1 MKIPNKIKMFNREYE
16 VEFVD
21 EVDQNHRVQDAMVIF
36 DKQKILIK
44 RDLAKEYTIEIFL
57 HEVVHIIEDQFEM
70 KFKEEEVNQI
80 ARGLIEFLENNI

>member
-1 MKIPNKIKMFNREYE
+1 MDMY
-16 VEFVD
+16 
-21 EVDQNHRVQDAMVIF
+21 
-36 DKQKILIK
+36 L
-44 RDLAKEYTIEIFL
+44 YGIEIFL